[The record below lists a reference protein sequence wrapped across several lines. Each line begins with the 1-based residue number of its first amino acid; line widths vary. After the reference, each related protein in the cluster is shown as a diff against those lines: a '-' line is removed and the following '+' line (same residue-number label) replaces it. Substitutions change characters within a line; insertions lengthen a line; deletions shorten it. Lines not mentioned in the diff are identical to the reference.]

1 MTPSATPSSSSSF
14 LEKYKGILAKHLSD
28 LSNIRA
34 ALTASTE
41 PDQCHPLWKD
51 LAALMQ
57 SDDNNNDNN
66 TPDLQTLLN
75 AVHDEQQQGAMYP
88 LPSNAVQRAAPKKAE
103 RVRDKIAP
111 MPTHRSNYCDW
122 MACRIM
128 GHYDQFSA
136 LKDQLED
143 SFSHDTVVVWRYN
156 YEDPTAH
163 SPDIMHMGY
172 AYRPGALAI
181 LEIQIV
187 EPIAAW
193 VFTSN
198 SLNKHAPRQMGRV
211 TFKESKDL
219 YNQLKTAII
228 QGTVPPTDAA
238 KNVVAYY
245 EAKRQE
251 KGDESPLDLQ
261 ELAKFQ
267 QLINERFDFTNNT
280 TAKTNGK
287 EDEPATKRLRN
298 EGA

>member
-1 MTPSATPSSSSSF
+1 MTPSATPSSSSF

-28 LSNIRA
+28 PSNIRA

-57 SDDNNNDNN
+57 SDNNNDDDN
-66 TPDLQTLLN
+66 LQTLLN
-75 AVHDEQQQGAMYP
+75 AVHDEQKQGAMYT
-88 LPSNAVQRAAPKKAE
+88 LPSNSVQRSAPKQAA

-122 MACRIM
+122 MACRIL
-128 GHYDQFSA
+128 GQSDQFSA
-136 LKDQLED
+136 LKDQLGD
-143 SFSHDTVVVWRYN
+143 SFSKDTVIVWRYN

-219 YNQLKTAII
+219 YNQLKTAIL
-228 QGTVPPTDAA
+228 QRTAPPTDAA

-245 EAKRQE
+245 ETKRQE
-251 KGDESPLDLQ
+251 KGDESPLDFQ

-298 EGA
+298 VGA